1 MSVSPWITQRTDESC
16 LVQEG
21 EDGNLLVDLVQLL
34 ENAISNQEIKEA
46 VVDEL
51 NSVDK
56 NIAMKIKIRK

>member
-1 MSVSPWITQRTDESC
+1 MSVSPWITQRMDESC
-16 LVQEG
+16 LVQER
-21 EDGNLLVDLVQLL
+21 EDGNFLVDLVQHL

-51 NSVDK
+51 YSVDK